1 MTRTKR
7 DGSPDD
13 LWFTWWRNEPWPD
26 EFVEAMVSPLP
37 DYEPEPDTAKFLAY
51 QVAIRVRQRLPVPP
65 LLQEWFNRY
74 VALED
79 GYVPQLLPD
88 RQVFDRAA
96 VEFLKL
102 MYGMTKTDAIKLIA
116 KESGR
121 EFKTVEANVYRKE
134 PVKIKTRR

>member
-1 MTRTKR
+1 MTRAKR

-13 LWFTWWRNEPWPD
+13 LWFAWWRNEPWPD

-96 VEFLKL
+96 VEFPEI
-102 MYGMTKTDAIKLIA
+102 DVRHDQDRRDQAH
-116 KESGR
+116 R
-121 EFKTVEANVYRKE
+121 EGIRAGSSKRSKRTCTERSLSK
-134 PVKIKTRR
+134 